1 MTDGIV
7 ISLVLQTL
15 SIIKKTKITICVLQK
30 DCISL
35 YKKEDE
41 KTRNTLQGKE
51 IFFFIEE
58 RFDFEGF
65 GQSQFIK
72 YYKSKGESHDFALFS
87 PSREN

>member
-7 ISLVLQTL
+7 LSLVLQTL

-35 YKKEDE
+35 YKKDE

-58 RFDFEGF
+58 RSDFEGF
-65 GQSQFIK
+65 GQSIHK
-72 YYKSKGESHDFALFS
+72 IL
-87 PSREN
+87 